1 MSALL
6 RLLPNAGTVSK
17 RSQAFGT
24 AIRNSTA
31 HSTRENR
38 AAAYTNRR
46 RGIQIRLVKHHM
58 RPLPRGVG
66 LRAAVGE
73 ADRAV
78 VGLGAGVAPV
88 QPLRTPVEFRVTFGQ
103 QEATSDGQ
111 TQDWH

>member
-1 MSALL
+1 M
-6 RLLPNAGTVSK
+6 
-17 RSQAFGT
+17 QAQCLNDRKHSEQPFG
-24 AIRNSTA
+24 STQ
-31 HSTRENR
+31 HTSTRENR
-38 AAAYTNRR
+38 AAYTNRR
-46 RGIQIRLVKHHM
+46 RGIQIRLVKHNM
-58 RPLPRGVG
+58 RSLPRGVG

-88 QPLRTPVEFRVTFGQ
+88 QPLQTPADFRAAFGQ